1 MSYAHSVLIVI
12 ASPVTRRKYI
22 PIGSTA
28 TSMSPTVTGTPMPI
42 LTNPLAAR
50 LAKKLLPQSVFEMD
64 IYRGL
69 AICIFPQ

>member
-50 LAKKLLPQSVFEMD
+50 LAKKLFAPKFASIYLVNRKLTNYLP
-64 IYRGL
+64 
-69 AICIFPQ
+69 